1 MEILKLREHSELAS
15 EAAEWFHSKWD
26 IPVEEYAGSIQE
38 CLTGKSI
45 VPQWYVAVENQQ
57 IIGGIGVIEND
68 FHNRK
73 DLTPNVCAV
82 YVEENYR
89 CQGIAGKLLEYVC
102 EDMRSFGLETLYPVS
117 YTHLWSAPAGG
128 GKIRR
133 CGQTAPANLRWRM
146 LTAGRTSIPD
156 SSVCPCAPNPSCPGR

>member
-68 FHNRK
+68 FHTLPATR
-73 DLTPNVCAV
+73 
-82 YVEENYR
+82 R
-89 CQGIAGKLLEYVC
+89 I
-102 EDMRSFGLETLYPVS
+102 RSVTEKYFHIG
-117 YTHLWSAPAGG
+117 HRA
-128 GKIRR
+128 R
-133 CGQTAPANLRWRM
+133 TAPHSLP
-146 LTAGRTSIPD
+146 LFGSL
-156 SSVCPCAPNPSCPGR
+156 

>member
-89 CQGIAGKLLEYVC
+89 CQGIAESCWNMFVRIC
-102 EDMRSFGLETLYPVS
+102 V
-117 YTHLWSAPAGG
+117 HLAWKPYISLQTTQASMSATDGSSCVW
-128 GKIRR
+128 RR
-133 CGQTAPANLRWRM
+133 AMVR
-146 LTAGRTSIPD
+146 
-156 SSVCPCAPNPSCPGR
+156 

>member
-82 YVEENYR
+82 YVEETTVVRELQESCWNMFVR
-89 CQGIAGKLLEYVC
+89 ICV
-102 EDMRSFGLETLYPVS
+102 
-117 YTHLWSAPAGG
+117 HLAWKPYISLQTTQASMSATDGSSCVW
-128 GKIRR
+128 RR
-133 CGQTAPANLRWRM
+133 AMVR
-146 LTAGRTSIPD
+146 
-156 SSVCPCAPNPSCPGR
+156 

>member
-102 EDMRSFGLETLYPVS
+102 EDCHNKEHHRGERGKRYAFDANGNLVYPPHS
-117 YTHLWSAPAGG
+117 PP
-128 GKIRR
+128 K
-133 CGQTAPANLRWRM
+133 
-146 LTAGRTSIPD
+146 
-156 SSVCPCAPNPSCPGR
+156 

>member
-68 FHNRK
+68 FHTTVLPPAAIAASKLWAAAMMERSAQPAAW
-73 DLTPNVCAV
+73 DAFCAV
-82 YVEENYR
+82 
-89 CQGIAGKLLEYVC
+89 A
-102 EDMRSFGLETLYPVS
+102 
-117 YTHLWSAPAGG
+117 
-128 GKIRR
+128 
-133 CGQTAPANLRWRM
+133 
-146 LTAGRTSIPD
+146 
-156 SSVCPCAPNPSCPGR
+156 CAAFAAC

>member
-15 EAAEWFHSKWD
+15 EAAAWFHSKWD

-68 FHNRK
+68 FHNRMF
-73 DLTPNVCAV
+73 VRICV
-82 YVEENYR
+82 
-89 CQGIAGKLLEYVC
+89 
-102 EDMRSFGLETLYPVS
+102 
-117 YTHLWSAPAGG
+117 HLAWKPYISLQTTQASMSATDGSSCVW
-128 GKIRR
+128 RR
-133 CGQTAPANLRWRM
+133 AMVR
-146 LTAGRTSIPD
+146 
-156 SSVCPCAPNPSCPGR
+156 

>member
-26 IPVEEYAGSIQE
+26 ITVEEYAGSIQE

-102 EDMRSFGLETLYPVS
+102 EDMCSFGLEPYISLQTTQAS
-117 YTHLWSAPAGG
+117 MSATDGSSCVW
-128 GKIRR
+128 RR
-133 CGQTAPANLRWRM
+133 AMVR
-146 LTAGRTSIPD
+146 
-156 SSVCPCAPNPSCPGR
+156 

>member
-82 YVEENYR
+82 YVEETTVVRELQESCWNMFVRICVHLAWKPYISL
-89 CQGIAGKLLEYVC
+89 QTTQASMSATDGSSYV
-102 EDMRSFGLETLYPVS
+102 
-117 YTHLWSAPAGG
+117 W
-128 GKIRR
+128 RR
-133 CGQTAPANLRWRM
+133 AMVR
-146 LTAGRTSIPD
+146 
-156 SSVCPCAPNPSCPGR
+156 

>member
-15 EAAEWFHSKWD
+15 EAAEWFRSKWD

-45 VPQWYVAVENQQ
+45 VPQWYVAVENGK

-89 CQGIAGKLLEYVC
+89 CQRIAGKLLEYVWKPYISLQTTQAS
-102 EDMRSFGLETLYPVS
+102 M
-117 YTHLWSAPAGG
+117 SATDGSSCVW
-128 GKIRR
+128 RR
-133 CGQTAPANLRWRM
+133 AMVR
-146 LTAGRTSIPD
+146 
-156 SSVCPCAPNPSCPGR
+156 

>member
-73 DLTPNVCAV
+73 DLTPNICAV
-82 YVEENYR
+82 YVEETTVVRELQESCWNMFVR
-89 CQGIAGKLLEYVC
+89 ICV
-102 EDMRSFGLETLYPVS
+102 
-117 YTHLWSAPAGG
+117 HLAWKPYISLQTTQASMSATDGSSCVW
-128 GKIRR
+128 RR
-133 CGQTAPANLRWRM
+133 AMVR
-146 LTAGRTSIPD
+146 
-156 SSVCPCAPNPSCPGR
+156 

>member
-73 DLTPNVCAV
+73 DLTPKTTVVRELQESCWNMFVRICV
-82 YVEENYR
+82 
-89 CQGIAGKLLEYVC
+89 
-102 EDMRSFGLETLYPVS
+102 
-117 YTHLWSAPAGG
+117 HLAWKPYISLQTTQASMSATDGSSCVW
-128 GKIRR
+128 RR
-133 CGQTAPANLRWRM
+133 AMVR
-146 LTAGRTSIPD
+146 
-156 SSVCPCAPNPSCPGR
+156 

>member
-102 EDMRSFGLETLYPVS
+102 V
-117 YTHLWSAPAGG
+117 HLAWKPYISLQTTQASMSATDGSSCVW
-128 GKIRR
+128 RR
-133 CGQTAPANLRWRM
+133 AMVR
-146 LTAGRTSIPD
+146 
-156 SSVCPCAPNPSCPGR
+156 

>member
-102 EDMRSFGLETLYPVS
+102 EDCHNKEHHRNDKKKRYAFDEAGNLISPPIRSKFREGSTPR
-117 YTHLWSAPAGG
+117 AGG
-128 GKIRR
+128 
-133 CGQTAPANLRWRM
+133 
-146 LTAGRTSIPD
+146 
-156 SSVCPCAPNPSCPGR
+156 

>member
-82 YVEENYR
+82 YVEETTVVRELQESCWNMFVR
-89 CQGIAGKLLEYVC
+89 ICV
-102 EDMRSFGLETLYPVS
+102 
-117 YTHLWSAPAGG
+117 HLAWKPYISLQTTQASMSATDG
-128 GKIRR
+128 
-133 CGQTAPANLRWRM
+133 
-146 LTAGRTSIPD
+146 
-156 SSVCPCAPNPSCPGR
+156 SSCVWHRAMVR

>member
-89 CQGIAGKLLEYVC
+89 CQGIAGKLVDYFVDLARKRGKKGVVLTCKAHLIGFYENHGFQCFGEADSSHGGAKWY
-102 EDMRSFGLETLYPVS
+102 DMRNIF
-117 YTHLWSAPAGG
+117 
-128 GKIRR
+128 
-133 CGQTAPANLRWRM
+133 
-146 LTAGRTSIPD
+146 
-156 SSVCPCAPNPSCPGR
+156 

>member
-1 MEILKLREHSELAS
+1 MEILKLRKHSELAS
-15 EAAEWFHSKWD
+15 EAAAWFHSKWD
-26 IPVEEYAGSIQE
+26 IPLEEYAESIQE

-45 VPQWYVAVENQQ
+45 VPQWYVAVENGK

-82 YVEENYR
+82 YVEENYH

-102 EDMRSFGLETLYPVS
+102 EDMRSFGLETLYLITDHTGLSSCV
-117 YTHLWSAPAGG
+117 W
-128 GKIRR
+128 RR
-133 CGQTAPANLRWRM
+133 AMVR
-146 LTAGRTSIPD
+146 
-156 SSVCPCAPNPSCPGR
+156 